1 MQMVT
6 KQDTET
12 SAGFVIAAQ
21 MLPNMQCVCVSLM
34 KKHPWPK

>member
-12 SAGFVIAAQ
+12 SAGFMIAAQ
-21 MLPNMQCVCVSLM
+21 MLPNMQGWRI
-34 KKHPWPK
+34 KKK